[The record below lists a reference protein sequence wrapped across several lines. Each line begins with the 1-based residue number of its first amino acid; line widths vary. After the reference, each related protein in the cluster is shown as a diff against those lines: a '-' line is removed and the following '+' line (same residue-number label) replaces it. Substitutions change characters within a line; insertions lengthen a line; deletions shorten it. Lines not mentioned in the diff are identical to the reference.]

1 MKKYSKDGYKR
12 NSKDRKN
19 PYNIIPS
26 GKITMK
32 DVDFP
37 VHGTDNLGN
46 SQIMMPGG
54 EYVFPGN
61 EVFEVPLAQN
71 GIELETQPVEI
82 NTEGLRRPLHIHGQP
97 IISDNLSEN
106 PMDQTPRNY
115 VNDRI
120 EYWEDPNSLAKSRMD
135 GDYLDDNF
143 IEPMGQTSDRVLD
156 YVKNRNKTDFEN
168 DRKIFLKNLS
178 NIAFLD
184 MTDDQKYAQELLE
197 EYAANNED
205 PFDMISNYEKY
216 GYETMQELF
225 EDRPDIKHIGRMS
238 MNEDANYETSSAA
251 VAMTADDEFLERHA
265 DDIRLYNIMNST
277 AIKEGRKEKRELS
290 YERGD
295 LLEKEYIDTFLED
308 HGEDPN
314 DPKWD
319 KIRAFIIMNPD
330 MHKLHSEMDEDD
342 YNTTLAHEIGHVERA
357 EFLSDQDIYLLS
369 TFNNSYDNLDKD
381 ERTDH
386 HSNTGEAY
394 ADITAIRQD
403 MLDRGIYDWRY
414 EQMTN
419 DHWQQYLSEYEE
431 DDYPLVL
438 QRTIERYRVLPGEEE
453 WDTHNKKQL
462 ETKDQDTNIIYLNN
476 NIADAEIGDDVDMGY
491 AQEGG
496 ELKKFQ
502 GGGED
507 DYAYENMIHANMQTQ
522 YQNEV
527 KNPGAYPQP
536 DMNDIWISEDSEES
550 YFTEMSVLEEKLK
563 ALQGGLMNI
572 NTDFINETT
581 ENAMSGRDDLSL
593 QVDHKGGLGHSVI
606 NDITNSKYNDILK
619 ENEKAKIEAEIVL
632 LQEEA
637 KIINAKYIKPE
648 YIADPSDPNSF
659 YHEHYL
665 KEQKYI
671 SAEKEA
677 YYNANPQA
685 FLDDNPNVGAIITQG
700 PSREEQERKE
710 KLRKQQEYMS
720 QNKIPPN
727 MMWMV
732 YSSPGLTSMYQQ
744 AQITGDYSGINQQVA
759 NFSPGNPQN
768 LIMGVF
774 GTPLPILNYGV
785 RIGKLGRIP
794 GLTDDIIAPILSKA
808 YKGAKTYVPGV
819 KYLDDLVAAANSN
832 KNVIHTPETLFY
844 RNGNTVGLRPNV
856 KRPPAFSE
864 SQWRHLQTL
873 EWDISN
879 LHKVYPKLDVTKVLP
894 SPVKSPSS
902 LGTATINPTQQA
914 VNTSI
919 AAPVLLTGPPAPV
932 PVNYQTLG
940 KGNQFIY
947 DQGVLKPKYEQ
958 NTELGYEEFP
968 PITLQL
974 NSLKNINK
982 LDKNVK
988 KDGTIGINQIKGFAN
1003 NVSAGDKLHI
1013 QKVLNSPKYKDLKV
1027 IPLQEFKNDV
1037 SASIIPL
1044 NHVVSTN
1051 RKPDGSIV
1059 ENQLNV
1065 QEISRYAGYG
1075 LYDPR
1080 GGNVDPVLT
1089 TQPQVG
1095 LMDKNYY
1102 TENIDAVTVSLQ
1114 NIDELGAGNS
1124 HLNSVSEKSL
1134 EDNPNNSV
1142 YDLAWFRGWND
1153 RTLPQQFFLQEVQNN
1168 IGHNPRG
1175 THDGETLDP
1184 LMRSKVDASNL
1195 DEAYGL
1201 QMTSYVKQLQI
1212 QERRLAE
1219 AQKRVDS
1226 GYMNG
1231 QPMNEW
1237 ELKAQIDVVESNKR
1251 SIQHWND
1258 RISDLETSYQN
1269 YDVKNNLIRG
1279 NNGKNM
1285 LRRTLAESV
1294 IYAANNGNLVY
1305 NFPTVQTYAKLSGKE
1320 MDLKDLSDFKL
1331 YNKGITKSYD
1341 DIHNRIAHGFTRE
1354 AHIFNT
1360 IENSRGVVHSMQ
1372 LRPEYIQ
1379 TAPNGSTVMTAS
1391 ANDDMFAIREQ
1402 RDLEALSIIESRGL
1416 GWQNGEYYDVKM
1428 DGSVS
1433 VGDAWQ
1439 HLDNAKDVR
1448 LSRSDE
1454 RKLFD
1459 IRYEMYE
1466 TDPSA
1471 FSKLK
1476 DNESIPAGLT
1486 KREIKKKYYDQFVY
1500 GPKLG
1505 TQFTDSNE
1513 RLLTINKETEDNLTT
1528 IDALN
1533 VELASI
1539 LDDAGL
1545 IGIYKNN
1552 GNGGG
1557 YVTKKDYT
1565 SVEGSSIPQ
1574 STIDLSNQVAD
1585 KVDPLIKEIDD
1596 LKFKH
1601 TNLLTEKTQVYNS
1614 VESLNRLNRVQN
1626 NYQDKFT
1633 KNFVHYQNETELLV
1647 NNVTNKY
1654 NKQLYSF
1661 YQPMDVVIPNTAQ
1674 TNTYNLNWDQASNT
1688 WSDATVHSYGDLH
1701 GSVGPHGIIN
1711 YRGPSAETE
1720 NALRNYYGL
1729 VKDISVNPMSPKS
1742 YRKEDIQMLTDVQNY
1757 AKEFKAIFGKDLEI
1771 IPVTGPN
1778 GWTYYQFKIP
1788 ESVLNGQFVLSP
1800 NKKYGGQI
1808 YQDGGES
1815 YIKGSSEDPNIY
1827 PDQEYNWY
1835 NPLDWYR
1842 SYTSIDPEEVLAN
1855 ARNEGYEAWYSVL
1868 PKHLQ
1873 NTNYYDLE
1881 GAYEA
1886 GLDPVWSEDHNEY
1899 HLGSRDPRTGKLFK
1913 YEDHPTFNKLI
1924 QGETDEGNIIWY
1936 DDSGDMYSGKEVPE
1950 GMYEFEEYSDQYLNE
1965 YLQFVE
1971 NSLKTGFEPVTGLW
1985 KPYKG
1990 VDSDGNKEK
1999 FYTLGYGHKL
2009 SKQEYKLYKKGVS
2022 QEKVNE
2028 FLEKDIAE
2036 AQRKLDVRYG
2046 DHQWYRDLHP
2056 REKAILLDIEYNVKG
2071 GMNAFPKLLDA
2082 IKTGNKTLLLTEFW
2096 RDLPEGKENR
2106 RNQEF
2111 KRKFVIPVSNMYKY
2125 NKRQTGGEIK
2135 QIQEER
2141 PVWDKRRSRLKQQLK
2156 VYQQGGEISPF
2167 AEEELVNLGLI
2178 DNLSMPVDN
2187 TAVVTNEIN
2196 FSLLDPEM
2204 HLTPKSDD
2212 EEGFGEMD
2220 FAGSA
2225 RSNQND
2231 DDEEE
2236 DIENEEEEDDDDA
2249 GDEEEEDN
2257 NEEDDDK
2264 DSEDDEKEDD
2274 DKEDDE
2280 EDDDEEDD
2288 EHFTPEP
2295 IEVDSYASGRGSN
2308 YERMKSSD
2316 DTWTGSPNRV
2326 SQPMQIPPTR
2336 VKPGQI
2342 REYQAPIPR
2351 DFTSQ
2356 MLAAEFARSNYGEQE
2371 KPLTFDY
2378 LQRTYGDYNP
2388 GRQQMQQAQDGT
2400 ELPNVIINENSPQ
2413 LYDQTD
2419 NTIYVHPED
2428 VDGTEIPFIGEH
2440 EPDHVL
2446 RHELEHYYQN
2456 KDIVETTP
2464 MAPTALDFDIM
2475 SNTASYPG
2483 MKSDDPMSNRLI
2495 EDRELVMRDMYLQVL
2510 DPDGTNFWLQN
2521 MDIEDLMDEMALD
2534 NEAVYQLERQV
2545 MNQPIHVRD
2554 YMLARIRGE
2563 RANLLYNQA
2572 IDDVYYDPRTL
2583 EGQARMIEDVG
2594 RQDAHVVET
2603 LKQTAIKN
2611 REEGI
2616 SDHPYIKSEMK
2627 TLQKDK

>member
-82 NTEGLRRPLHIHGQP
+82 NTEGLRRPLHVHGQP

-120 EYWEDPNSLAKSRMD
+120 EYWEDPNSLAKNRME
-135 GDYLDDNF
+135 GEYLDDNF
-143 IEPMGQTSDRVLD
+143 IEPIGQTSDRVLD
-156 YVKNRNKTDFEN
+156 YVKDRSKTDFEK

-216 GYETMQELF
+216 GYETIQELF

-238 MNEDANYETSSAA
+238 MNEDANYESSSAA
-251 VAMTADDEFLERHA
+251 VAMTADDEFLERHL

-277 AIKEGRKEKRELS
+277 AIKEGRKEKRGLS

-295 LLEKEYIDTFLED
+295 LLEKKYIDAFLED

-357 EFLSDQDIYLLS
+357 EFLSDQDIYLLQ
-369 TFNNSYDNLDKD
+369 TFNNTSDNLPKNK
-381 ERTDH
+381 RTDH

-491 AQEGG
+491 AQKGG

-507 DYAYENMIHANMQTQ
+507 DNADDYTYENMIHANMIHANMQTQ

-536 DMNDIWISEDSEES
+536 DLDDIWVSEDSEES

-563 ALQGGLMNI
+563 ALQGGLANI

-593 QVDHKGGLGHSVI
+593 QVDHTGGLGHSVI

-619 ENEKAKIEAEIVL
+619 ENEKAKIEAEIAL

-637 KIINAKYIKPE
+637 KIINTKYIKPE
-648 YIADPSDPNSF
+648 YTLDPSDPNSF

-671 SAEKEA
+671 FAEKQA
-677 YYNANPQA
+677 YYNKNPQA
-685 FLDDNPNVGAIITQG
+685 YLDDNPGSGPIITQG
-700 PSREEQERKE
+700 DPEKWERDREYWRQKE
-710 KLRKQQEYMS
+710 EMS
-720 QNKIPPN
+720 KNRIPPN
-727 MMWMV
+727 MMFMV
-732 YSSPGLTSMYQQ
+732 YASPGLTTMYQQ

-759 NFSPGNPQN
+759 NFNPANPEN
-768 LIMGVF
+768 LLQGIFM
-774 GTPLPILNYGV
+774 TPLPILNYGV
-785 RIGKLGRIP
+785 NIGKFGKIP
-794 GLTDDIIAPILSKA
+794 GLIDDVVAPRVLNLFEKTKLIPGVSGTIKSLDDIITNANKPNAA
-808 YKGAKTYVPGV
+808 YTV
-819 KYLDDLVAAANSN
+819 DDM
-832 KNVIHTPETLFY
+832 FY
-844 RNGNTVGLRPNV
+844 RNFDGTVGIRPNV
-856 KRPPAFSE
+856 AKPPKLDE
-864 SQWRHLQTL
+864 STWRHLQTL
-873 EWDISN
+873 EFDPAQFAKKYPGVPLPGVDDINIPMNQIEGVVPNVMDDIIANSEKN
-879 LHKVYPKLDVTKVLP
+879 LLLPATAQTIGNRVINYTGQNDVVD
-894 SPVKSPSS
+894 
-902 LGTATINPTQQA
+902 G
-914 VNTSI
+914 
-919 AAPVLLTGPPAPV
+919 
-932 PVNYQTLG
+932 NYQTQLFD
-940 KGNQFIY
+940 N
-947 DQGVLKPKYEQ
+947 VS
-958 NTELGYEEFP
+958 NN
-968 PITLQL
+968 TLQVNTL
-974 NSLKNINK
+974 REGTQTYNK
-982 LDKNVK
+982 LFNNTDKNGYVSRQLLEK
-988 KDGTIGINQIKGFAN
+988 IINGAPK
-1003 NVSAGDKLHI
+1003 GDKLYLE
-1013 QKVLNSPKYKDLKV
+1013 KVLNNPIYSGKDK
-1027 IPLQEFKNDV
+1027 IPLVDYTNDV
-1037 SASIIPL
+1037 SSSIAPL
-1044 NHVVSTN
+1044 NKVVSATHDKDWN
-1051 RKPDGSIV
+1051 KIVDGNGSR
-1059 ENQLNV
+1059 
-1065 QEISRYAGYG
+1065 QEGYG
-1075 LYDPR
+1075 YSNI
-1080 GGNVDPVLT
+1080 G
-1089 TQPQVG
+1089 
-1095 LMDKNYY
+1095 Y
-1102 TENIDAVTVSLQ
+1102 NIDLDNIRGYTVSLQ
-1114 NIDELGAGNS
+1114 NPQKLGFGDTHLGGDMNKYNLGWFRGMTTKENPHIFTKVENQSNWYAHGNNKKNPNKYGEVTDMTTFSQPPSDWTGTKLEWIQLQRNNELDKLTRELLDANDNLNLLNQQWDVYQNEGFFDTRKIGMIDELGNKSPNPYYDKIFIDGENASTKEINNIYNNTLKNNTERINI
-1124 HLNSVSEKSL
+1124 LNSKINAL
-1134 EDNPNNSV
+1134 ENTDAAGQ
-1142 YDLAWFRGWND
+1142 LA
-1153 RTLPQQFFLQEVQNN
+1153 
-1168 IGHNPRG
+1168 
-1175 THDGETLDP
+1175 
-1184 LMRSKVDASNL
+1184 
-1195 DEAYGL
+1195 
-1201 QMTSYVKQLQI
+1201 
-1212 QERRLAE
+1212 LA
-1219 AQKRVDS
+1219 
-1226 GYMNG
+1226 
-1231 QPMNEW
+1231 
-1237 ELKAQIDVVESNKR
+1237 
-1251 SIQHWND
+1251 
-1258 RISDLETSYQN
+1258 T
-1269 YDVKNNLIRG
+1269 
-1279 NNGKNM
+1279 NNGIYN
-1285 LRRTLAESV
+1285 RALAESIV
-1294 IYAANNGNLVY
+1294 WAAQEGFTTY
-1305 NFPTVQTYAKLSGKE
+1305 RIPTVKTSAKLQGHDRDIIQVQNWDDFVVNIDQSKDFLSGEITQGTNQLKLHEPLVDEAILTGGLKVRRTIKDGFLDKDGFVKPRFQRKYEKE
-1320 MDLKDLSDFKL
+1320 LERFQKESRDAKENMKNRRTEYSLQVESEVEKELIDLHYEMYLADESIYTGSHDRWIYKEPGIRQMDPETMELGEIPYRDVPQRGGRDGIHNQPWREELYQKQLELGRQLTKEELINFGIMGNSNSGMISTQGGQWGFSHGGRGIGKSRDESIEYERFTDDEYKRLRDVQNKIYEVNDRPKNALEEWTRVERLKLKDLQKQMDNDF
-1331 YNKGITKSYD
+1331 
-1341 DIHNRIAHGFTRE
+1341 
-1354 AHIFNT
+1354 
-1360 IENSRGVVHSMQ
+1360 
-1372 LRPEYIQ
+1372 
-1379 TAPNGSTVMTAS
+1379 
-1391 ANDDMFAIREQ
+1391 
-1402 RDLEALSIIESRGL
+1402 
-1416 GWQNGEYYDVKM
+1416 
-1428 DGSVS
+1428 
-1433 VGDAWQ
+1433 
-1439 HLDNAKDVR
+1439 
-1448 LSRSDE
+1448 
-1454 RKLFD
+1454 
-1459 IRYEMYE
+1459 
-1466 TDPSA
+1466 
-1471 FSKLK
+1471 
-1476 DNESIPAGLT
+1476 
-1486 KREIKKKYYDQFVY
+1486 
-1500 GPKLG
+1500 
-1505 TQFTDSNE
+1505 
-1513 RLLTINKETEDNLTT
+1513 IN
-1528 IDALN
+1528 IW
-1533 VELASI
+1533 
-1539 LDDAGL
+1539 
-1545 IGIYKNN
+1545 Y
-1552 GNGGG
+1552 
-1557 YVTKKDYT
+1557 
-1565 SVEGSSIPQ
+1565 
-1574 STIDLSNQVAD
+1574 
-1585 KVDPLIKEIDD
+1585 
-1596 LKFKH
+1596 
-1601 TNLLTEKTQVYNS
+1601 
-1614 VESLNRLNRVQN
+1614 
-1626 NYQDKFT
+1626 
-1633 KNFVHYQNETELLV
+1633 NETELLIPNSPGV
-1647 NNVTNKY
+1647 TDHYFTYSPTNNNLAEQDQLVSYFDNYKDYSKVDLDNPATY
-1654 NKQLYSF
+1654 NFEKDKNWEGMYRQLQKEPDLVKKWF
-1661 YQPMDVVIPNTAQ
+1661 GDDVEMVLVQDAYGNQYYEFVIPQ
-1674 TNTYNLNWDQASNT
+1674 SVYDGT
-1688 WSDATVHSYGDLH
+1688 WQ
-1701 GSVGPHGIIN
+1701 I
-1711 YRGPSAETE
+1711 PS
-1720 NALRNYYGL
+1720 
-1729 VKDISVNPMSPKS
+1729 
-1742 YRKEDIQMLTDVQNY
+1742 RKR
-1757 AKEFKAIFGKDLEI
+1757 
-1771 IPVTGPN
+1771 
-1778 GWTYYQFKIP
+1778 
-1788 ESVLNGQFVLSP
+1788 
-1800 NKKYGGQI
+1800 GGQV
-1808 YQDGGES
+1808 YQDGGS

-1827 PDQEYNWY
+1827 PDQEYTWY
-1835 NPLDWYR
+1835 NPMDWYR
-1842 SYTSIDPEEVLAN
+1842 DWSSISPEEVLAN
-1855 ARNEGYEAWYSVL
+1855 AREEGYESWYSVL

-1873 NTNYYDLE
+1873 NSNYYDLE

-1886 GLDPVWSEDHNEY
+1886 GLDPVWSKDHNEY

-2022 QEKVNE
+2022 QEKVDE
-2028 FLEKDIAE
+2028 FLQDDIGE

-2135 QIQEER
+2135 QMQEER

-2156 VYQQGGEISPF
+2156 IYQQGGEISPF

-2178 DNLSMPVDN
+2178 DDLSMPMDN
-2187 TAVVTNEIN
+2187 TMVATNTVN
-2196 FSLLDPEM
+2196 LSLLDLEM
-2204 HLTPKSDD
+2204 HLTPKSDN
-2212 EEGFGEMD
+2212 EEEFGEMD

-2225 RSNQND
+2225 KSNAND

-2264 DSEDDEKEDD
+2264 DSEDDDKED

-2280 EDDDEEDD
+2280 EDDDEEDDEEDD

-2295 IEVDSYASGRGSN
+2295 IEVDSYASGRGSQ
-2308 YERMKSSD
+2308 YERMKPSD

-2378 LQRTYGDYNP
+2378 LQRTYGDFNP
-2388 GRQQMQQAQDGT
+2388 ARQQMQQAQDGT

-2495 EDRELVMRDMYLQVL
+2495 EDRELVMKDMYLNVL

-2534 NEAVYQLERQV
+2534 NEAIYQLERQV

-2583 EGQARMIEDVG
+2583 EGQARMIEDTG
-2594 RQDAHVVET
+2594 RQDAHVIET